1 MKKTA
6 IILGAT
12 GLVGGLLLE
21 ELIKDQ
27 NYDIIKLFSRK
38 KTKIRSD
45 KIQEFISQTLDLSVY
60 KDDFVGDEVFCC
72 VGTTAKKTKDKIAYE
87 RIDCGIPTQAAKLAK
102 TNGIKTFL
110 VISAIGANP
119 KSFIFYNKTKGKMEE
134 NVLEQNIKN
143 TYILRP
149 SLIYAKR
156 NEKRFLEDMGNK
168 IFDFINPFMIGFLRK
183 YKPIKASSIANAM
196 HNLAQEKPNKNI
208 ITSDEIKTTKTST
221 FAQ

>member
-1 MKKTA
+1 M
-6 IILGAT
+6 
-12 GLVGGLLLE
+12 
-21 ELIKDQ
+21 
-27 NYDIIKLFSRK
+27 
-38 KTKIRSD
+38 
-45 KIQEFISQTLDLSVY
+45 
-60 KDDFVGDEVFCC
+60 
-72 VGTTAKKTKDKIAYE
+72 
-87 RIDCGIPTQAAKLAK
+87 
-102 TNGIKTFL
+102 
-110 VISAIGANP
+110 
-119 KSFIFYNKTKGKMEE
+119 
-134 NVLEQNIKN
+134 
-143 TYILRP
+143 LRP